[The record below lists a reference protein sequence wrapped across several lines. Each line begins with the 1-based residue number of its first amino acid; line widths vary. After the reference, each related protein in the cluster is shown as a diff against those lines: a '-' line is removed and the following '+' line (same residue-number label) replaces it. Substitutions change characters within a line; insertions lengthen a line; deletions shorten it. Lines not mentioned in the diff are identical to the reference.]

1 MKKILFP
8 SFVALLL
15 MMTSCEQVVPPVLG
29 ALEVEVSSE
38 RISCS
43 VEVVEGTIDD
53 CGFYYSTSK
62 ASVMNNK
69 VTPVPG
75 GCSYGTIQG
84 EIVGLSPNTT
94 YYLKAYGM
102 NEKGQGQTEVKQVRT
117 FSRKPNME
125 DNQYPD
131 KVE

>member
-62 ASVMNNK
+62 ASVMNNNHLRSG
-69 VTPVPG
+69 VHGHQDRRREEQGPG
-75 GCSYGTIQG
+75 
-84 EIVGLSPNTT
+84 
-94 YYLKAYGM
+94 
-102 NEKGQGQTEVKQVRT
+102 
-117 FSRKPNME
+117 
-125 DNQYPD
+125 
-131 KVE
+131 

>member
-1 MKKILFP
+1 MNKVRVFAP
-8 SFVALLL
+8 ATVAN
-15 MMTSCEQVVPPVLG
+15 MGCGFDIMGMTLDGVGDVL
-29 ALEVEVSSE
+29 
-38 RISCS
+38 S

-94 YYLKAYGM
+94 YYIKAYGM